1 MPLHFVSIKAC
12 CCQVFAGS
20 IAQIMEPKEDEAQG
34 TPPWM
39 HAAKDMGVTFAPAE
53 QPPWLLAAVEQ
64 GVVFYDPEG
73 REIEVPASQVLALN
87 EALSKVRDFE
97 ETWQSTAGS
106 DHSEK
111 QDSAEATEA
120 EGATESASQRRDLK
134 AFVQKIYFKLLREGV
149 EPNEAAAQAI
159 LQAAGQQQGQE
170 QQQGQQGQ
178 EQQEC
183 VAPAPLG
190 GQQSCSL
197 SASGKSG
204 QARKEVTVFAWV
216 RIGAA

>member
-1 MPLHFVSIKAC
+1 M
-12 CCQVFAGS
+12 
-20 IAQIMEPKEDEAQG
+20 
-34 TPPWM
+34 
-39 HAAKDMGVTFAPAE
+39 
-53 QPPWLLAAVEQ
+53 
-64 GVVFYDPEG
+64 
-73 REIEVPASQVLALN
+73 
-87 EALSKVRDFE
+87 RDFE

-204 QARKEVTVFAWV
+204 QARKEVTVFA
-216 RIGAA
+216 

>member
-1 MPLHFVSIKAC
+1 
-12 CCQVFAGS
+12 
-20 IAQIMEPKEDEAQG
+20 MEPKEDEMRLELAEGLDALLQEAQG
-34 TPPWM
+34 STPPWM

-73 REIEVPASQVLALN
+73 REIEVPASQVLAFN

-111 QDSAEATEA
+111 QDSTEA

-178 EQQEC
+178 DQQKEQC

-204 QARKEVTVFAWV
+204 QTGKEVTVFA
-216 RIGAA
+216 